1 MHLTA
6 LSFLVVLAAAPLPAG
21 VALLVAEPFGS
32 FGAFNPTGHAAIYLS
47 GVCAET
53 PVKLRPCRTGEE
65 GVVISRYNKIG
76 GYDWIAVPL
85 LAYLY
90 AVARPEDVPEA
101 ADAETVAALRDRY
114 RRAHLR
120 AVAPDAPGG
129 GSPQGH
135 WIQMVGAAY
144 DRQIYGFILET
155 APEDDERLME
165 HLNGRDN
172 VSRFDI
178 FRRNCADFARGIV
191 NFYYPKALRRSI
203 VADFGISTPKQSAKS
218 MVAYSRKRP
227 DLQLTQF
234 VIPQAGG
241 VRRSGNVRGVNES
254 LIRSKKY
261 VVPLVLLQPWV
272 AAASAVAYLTRG
284 RFNPRRHCHAVCE
297 PGALDAC
304 MAGGDGSECAPVA
317 AAHGPPT

>member
-129 GSPQGH
+129 E
-135 WIQMVGAAY
+135 I
-144 DRQIYGFILET
+144 
-155 APEDDERLME
+155 
-165 HLNGRDN
+165 GRA
-172 VSRFDI
+172 SCR
-178 FRRNCADFARGIV
+178 
-191 NFYYPKALRRSI
+191 
-203 VADFGISTPKQSAKS
+203 
-218 MVAYSRKRP
+218 
-227 DLQLTQF
+227 
-234 VIPQAGG
+234 
-241 VRRSGNVRGVNES
+241 ES
-254 LIRSKKY
+254 
-261 VVPLVLLQPWV
+261 V
-272 AAASAVAYLTRG
+272 
-284 RFNPRRHCHAVCE
+284 
-297 PGALDAC
+297 
-304 MAGGDGSECAPVA
+304 
-317 AAHGPPT
+317 